1 MKRIGILLLSI
12 FCIMLCSCGDLSL
25 YETESSP
32 SSVSGTASSH
42 FSQSTTAAAP
52 SDNTTSTSVSTT
64 TGATD
69 TTPSSSTVKPPPEI
83 RAPSAVLYD
92 ATHGRML
99 YAKEENVRRYPAS
112 MTKLLT
118 ASVALSICE
127 LDEVMTVG
135 TEIYM
140 IQPDS
145 SVAYLRR
152 GQQLSLS
159 MLLDALLLPSGNDA
173 AYVIAVNVGRMLA
186 QDETLDE
193 KEAVAVFCRRMTAM
207 AQEIGATHSQFVNP
221 DGYHDPEHY
230 TTAADML
237 KIAQFAMTFPAI
249 CDVSARPVM
258 TVSLVSG
265 EEREWKNS
273 NVLLNKDSPYY
284 YPGAT
289 GLKTGYTDEA
299 GSCVAAAATRNEV
312 TLIAIVMG
320 SASSGQRWRDTIQL
334 FDYGFGG

>member
-1 MKRIGILLLSI
+1 MKRIGLLLFLALPI
-12 FCIMLCSCGDLSL
+12 LCSCRDLSL
-25 YETESSP
+25 YAPEASLPPSSGKSSSYFSTSTARTESTVGEFPVSSTTVCTTSP
-32 SSVSGTASSH
+32 SG
-42 FSQSTTAAAP
+42 SQPA
-52 SDNTTSTSVSTT
+52 
-64 TGATD
+64 
-69 TTPSSSTVKPPPEI
+69 PEI
-83 RAPSAVLYD
+83 LAPSAVLYD
-92 ATHGRML
+92 ATHDRML
-99 YAKEENVRRYPAS
+99 FAKDETTRRYPAS

-118 ASVALSICE
+118 AAVALSYCE

-135 TEIYM
+135 SEIYL

-186 QDETLDE
+186 QDETLSD
-193 KEAVAVFCRRMTAM
+193 KKAVSVFCRRMTAM
-207 AQEIGATHSQFVNP
+207 AHEIGAENSQFVNP

-237 KIAQFAMTFPAI
+237 KIAQFSMTFPAI
-249 CDVSARPVM
+249 CEISARPAM

-265 EEREWKNS
+265 EDRGWKNS
-273 NVLLNKDSPYY
+273 NVLLNKNSPYY
-284 YPGAT
+284 YPGAI

-299 GSCVAAAATRNEV
+299 GSCVAAVAQRKEN

-320 SASSGQRWRDTIQL
+320 SASSGQRWRDTIRL
-334 FDYGFGG
+334 FNYGFGE